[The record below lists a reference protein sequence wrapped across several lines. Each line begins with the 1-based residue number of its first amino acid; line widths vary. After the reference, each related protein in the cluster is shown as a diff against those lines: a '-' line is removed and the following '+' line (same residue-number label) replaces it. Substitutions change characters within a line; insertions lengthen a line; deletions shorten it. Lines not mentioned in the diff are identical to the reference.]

1 MLIKGTSLSYSQRRQ
16 VLAAFLYRWT
26 ADNLRRIAAWSKA
39 FPDKKDWPRIPL
51 ISDEEWLGRYSF
63 YFTRTGQLSS
73 RKPYAEPVLPPP
85 PAPILGSTKAGKYTL
100 ACLAE

>member
-1 MLIKGTSLSYSQRRQ
+1 VLIEGNKLTWSQRKQ
-16 VLAAFLYRWT
+16 VLANFIYRWT
-26 ADNLRRIAAWSKA
+26 VDNVNRVRAWKVSV
-39 FPDKKDWPRIPL
+39 PDPKSWPRIPL

-63 YFTRTGQLSS
+63 HFTATGQLSR
-73 RKPYAEPVLPPP
+73 RKTYAEPILPPP